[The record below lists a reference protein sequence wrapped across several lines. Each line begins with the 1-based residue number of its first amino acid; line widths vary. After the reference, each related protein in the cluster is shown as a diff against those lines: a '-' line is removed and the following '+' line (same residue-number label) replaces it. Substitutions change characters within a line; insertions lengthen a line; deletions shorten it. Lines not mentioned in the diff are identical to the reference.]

1 MADLIKMLQEVRNDL
16 PGCKLASIVDRESG
30 MELAAVSEQ
39 KGRSTEGTDAF
50 LSDLYR
56 VMRSAM
62 PAFNLEGEV
71 EAVVLDADETT
82 FVSEPI
88 SGTNYFWHVATDHA
102 TTLGFVQAIM
112 RKYRDQ
118 IREGVSELT
127 AH

>member
-1 MADLIKMLQEVRNDL
+1 MTDLFSLLKEVREDL
-16 PGCKLASIVDRESG
+16 PGCKLASIVDFESG
-30 MELAAVSEQ
+30 MELAAVSDFESH
-39 KGRSTEGTDAF
+39 RTEGTDAF

-56 VMRSAM
+56 VMISAM
-62 PAFNLEGEV
+62 PAFNLEGDV

-88 SGTNYFWHVATDHA
+88 NGTDYFWHVATDHE

-112 RKYRDQ
+112 RKYRDR
-118 IREGVSELT
+118 IEDGVRELT

>member
-1 MADLIKMLQEVRNDL
+1 MADLFNLLKEVRDDL
-16 PGCKLASIVDRESG
+16 PGCKLASIVDLESG
-30 MELAAVSEQ
+30 MELAAVSEYE
-39 KGRSTEGTDAF
+39 SHLTEGTDAF

-56 VMRSAM
+56 VMRTAM
-62 PAFNLEGEV
+62 PSFKLEGDV

-88 SGTNYFWHVATDHA
+88 GETNYFWHVATDHA

-112 RKYRDQ
+112 RKYRDR
-118 IREGVSELT
+118 IAEGVRELT

>member
-1 MADLIKMLQEVRNDL
+1 MADLFTLLKDVRDDL
-16 PGCKLASIVDRESG
+16 PGCKLASIVDLESG
-30 MELAAVSEQ
+30 MELAAVSEFDS
-39 KGRSTEGTDAF
+39 RRTEGTDAF

-56 VMRSAM
+56 VMRTSI
-62 PAFNLEGEV
+62 PAFNLDGSV

-88 SGTNYFWHVATDHA
+88 GDTNYFWHVATAHE

-112 RKYRDQ
+112 RKYRDR
-118 IREGVSELT
+118 IEEGVRELT